1 MTLVAGISVGGMPAF
16 IGDLL
21 LSWRLPSSI
30 DIPTLKDPGV
40 VPGLDRDYGA
50 GLEQKLVII
59 RSYLI
64 VAWAGL
70 HSEAMRIIKELDAV
84 LPTEGS
90 LNNPE
95 PIFRILDTCC
105 EGVEMIALLAWED
118 QIFPFCVRTCGFE
131 LEDKRIYLLGT
142 GATDFFAFLK
152 DNPDLVPSSET
163 ADGQL
168 ARASMLRFAA
178 RSMAMQLGLG
188 TGFENSWGGGF
199 EVAYP
204 TRDGFKKVDRLLFRA
219 WFLPETGEYK
229 NSGRSF
235 FLRYV
240 GEDLYIS
247 AFNPEEKT
255 YLIKSPIGQ
264 TIAPAAEEYISP
276 DWTLDLFVA
285 HTGQIIE
292 LARYQPRQRSVSDAM
307 QFADGVL
314 IGWSWDKDY
323 VDAIADK
330 ARKAI
335 ASGSRFEVQRY

>member
-1 MTLVAGISVGGMPAF
+1 MTLVAGFSVGGMPAF

-40 VPGLDRDYGA
+40 VPGLDRDYAA
-50 GLEQKLVII
+50 GLDQKLVII
-59 RSYLI
+59 RPYLM

-70 HSEAMRIIKELDAV
+70 HSEAARIIKELDAV
-84 LPTEGS
+84 LPTEGG
-90 LNNPE
+90 LTNPE
-95 PIFRILDTCC
+95 PIFRILDTCS

-118 QIFPFCVRTCGFE
+118 QIFPFCMRTRGVE

-142 GATDFFAFLK
+142 GAADFFAFLQ
-152 DNPDLVPSSET
+152 DNPDLMPSSET
-163 ADGQL
+163 SDGQL

-188 TGFENSWGGGF
+188 TGFGNSWGGGF
-199 EVAYP
+199 EVGYP
-204 TRDGFKKVDRLLFRA
+204 TRNGFEKVDRLLFRA
-219 WFLPETGEYK
+219 WYLPEAGEYQ

-240 GEDLYIS
+240 GKDLYIS

-255 YLIKSPIGQ
+255 YLIKSPIGPA
-264 TIAPAAEEYISP
+264 IAPPPEEFISP
-276 DWTLDLFVA
+276 DWTLDLFIA

-292 LARYQPRQRSVSDAM
+292 LARYQPPQRPVSDSM
-307 QFADGVL
+307 QFADGAL
-314 IGWSWDKDY
+314 IGWSWDSNY

-330 ARKAI
+330 ARQAI
-335 ASGSRFEVQRY
+335 ASGSRFQIS